1 MKKMK
6 VAVIGCGAIGTT
18 HSERYAKSAFADF
31 SAVVDILPDRAQ
43 AFAAKYNVPLALT
56 DYRKIL
62 KDPAIEAVSVC
73 LPNALH
79 APVTIACLQAGKH
92 VLCEKPI
99 AVSLKQAEAMRAA
112 ARRSRRTL
120 AIGVVNRYN
129 DNVNWIRQMIAAGE
143 LGEVYHVHTLF
154 KAHRSIPGLGGWFT
168 TKKESGGGVMLDWGV
183 HFIDLILYCL
193 GVPKPLAISGAAHA
207 KLGAKPRDYAYLSMW
222 AGPPKLDGVCDVEEY
237 VSGLLRTS
245 GPTVA
250 FEGAWAQNIGE
261 GAMFIDFLGD
271 AAGIRLSYGGG
282 FTVYG
287 HKDGRLF
294 KTEPSLRAGDMFQ
307 AEIDG
312 FLQSAASGKP
322 CASDIDAVLPTQ
334 RVLDGF
340 YRSAKAKREVRL

>member
-1 MKKMK
+1 MKKLN
-6 VAVIGCGAIGTT
+6 VAVIGCGAIGAT
-18 HSERYAKSAFADF
+18 HSERYVKSAYGTLA
-31 SAVVDILPDRAQ
+31 AVVDILPERAKTY
-43 AFAAKYNVPLALT
+43 AETYGAAAALT
-56 DYRKIL
+56 DYRKVL
-62 KDPAIEAVSVC
+62 KDPAIDAVSVC
-73 LPNALH
+73 LPNVLH
-79 APVTIACLQAGKH
+79 APVTIACLEAGKH

-112 ARRSRRTL
+112 AHAAKRTL

-129 DNVNWIRQMIAAGE
+129 DNVNWIHDMIAAGD
-143 LGEVYHVHTLF
+143 LGEVYHVHAQF
-154 KAHRSIPGLGGWFT
+154 RAHRSIPGLGGWFT

-183 HFIDLILYCL
+183 HFIDLIMYCL
-193 GVPKPLAISGAAHA
+193 GVPKPVSVSGAAHA
-207 KLGAKPRDYAYLSMW
+207 RLGAKPRDYAYTNMW

-271 AAGIRLSYGGG
+271 KAGIRLNYGGT

-287 HKDGRLF
+287 HENGRLY
-294 KTEPSLRAGDMFQ
+294 KTEPTLRAGDMFQ
-307 AEIDG
+307 SEIDS

-340 YRSAKAKREVRL
+340 YRSAKTGREVRL